1 MQAPNRLRL
10 IAGLGNPGPDYSA
23 TRHNAGF
30 WFVDRLAAE
39 RQLQFAPE
47 KRFFGELA
55 RLNAPGVDCRLFKP
69 AVFMNE
75 SGRALQAV
83 AAYFEI
89 AGDEMLIIHDEID
102 LAAGT
107 IRLKKGGGHGGHNG
121 LRDISEKLGGG
132 DYLRLRIGVGHP
144 GDKSRVTPHVLS
156 RPAAAETA
164 LIDGAIDRGMALMPL
179 LFAGELERAMTC
191 LHTAD
196 APPPNEDGQASSEDA
211 PPPNEDGPAA
221 P

>member
-39 RQLQFAPE
+39 RQIRFAPE

-55 RLNAPGVDCRLFKP
+55 RLSAPGVDCRLFKP

-89 AGDEMLIIHDEID
+89 ASEEMLIIHDEID
-102 LAAGT
+102 LVAGT
-107 IRLKKGGGHGGHNG
+107 IRLKRGGGHGGHNG

-164 LIDGAIDRGMALMPL
+164 LIDEAIERGMAIMPL
-179 LFAGELERAMTC
+179 LFAGDLERAMTR
-191 LHTAD
+191 LHTD
-196 APPPNEDGQASSEDA
+196 AA
-211 PPPNEDGPAA
+211 PDPNEDGPAA

>member
-1 MQAPNRLRL
+1 MQAPSQLRL

-39 RQLQFAPE
+39 RQIRFAPE

-55 RLNAPGVDCRLFKP
+55 RLSAPGVDCRLFKP

-89 AGDEMLIIHDEID
+89 ASEEMLIIHDEID
-102 LAAGT
+102 LVAGT

-164 LIDGAIDRGMALMPL
+164 LIDEAMEKGLAIMPL
-179 LFAGELERAMTC
+179 LFAGELERAMTR
-191 LHTAD
+191 LHTD
-196 APPPNEDGQASSEDA
+196 AA
-211 PPPNEDGPAA
+211 PAPKEDGPAA

>member
-1 MQAPNRLRL
+1 MQAPSQLRL

-39 RQLQFAPE
+39 RQIQFAPE

-55 RLNAPGVDCRLFKP
+55 RLSAPGVDCRLFKP

-89 AGDEMLIIHDEID
+89 AGEEMLIIHDEID
-102 LAAGT
+102 LEAGT
-107 IRLKKGGGHGGHNG
+107 IRLKRGGGHGGHNG

-156 RPAAAETA
+156 CPAAAETA
-164 LIDGAIDRGMALMPL
+164 LIDGAIERGLALMPL
-179 LFAGELERAMTC
+179 LFAGELERAMTR

-196 APPPNEDGQASSEDA
+196 APPPKEDGPASSEDA

>member
-1 MQAPNRLRL
+1 MQAPNQLRL

-39 RQLQFAPE
+39 RQIRFAPE

-55 RLNAPGVDCRLFKP
+55 RLSAPGVDCRLFKP

-89 AGDEMLIIHDEID
+89 ASEEMLIIHDEID
-102 LAAGT
+102 LEAGT

-132 DYLRLRIGVGHP
+132 NCLRLRIGVGHP

-164 LIDGAIDRGMALMPL
+164 LIDEAIERGMGIMPL
-179 LFAGELERAMTC
+179 LFAGELERAMTR
-191 LHTAD
+191 LHTVD
-196 APPPNEDGQASSEDA
+196 APPPGE
-211 PPPNEDGPAA
+211 AA
-221 P
+221 PGAP

>member
-1 MQAPNRLRL
+1 MQAPNQLRL

-39 RQLQFAPE
+39 RQIRFAPE

-55 RLNAPGVDCRLFKP
+55 RLSAPGVDCRLFKP

-89 AGDEMLIIHDEID
+89 AGEEMLIIHDEID
-102 LAAGT
+102 LEAGT
-107 IRLKKGGGHGGHNG
+107 IRLKRGGGHGGHNG

-164 LIDGAIDRGMALMPL
+164 LIDGAIERGLAIMPL
-179 LFAGELERAMTC
+179 LFASELERAMTR
-191 LHTAD
+191 LHTVD
-196 APPPNEDGQASSEDA
+196 APDPK
-211 PPPNEDGPAA
+211 EDGPAA

>member
-1 MQAPNRLRL
+1 MQAPSQLRL

-39 RQLQFAPE
+39 RQVQFAPE

-55 RLNAPGVDCRLFKP
+55 RLSAPGMDCRLFKP

-89 AGDEMLIIHDEID
+89 AGEEMLIIHDEID
-102 LAAGT
+102 LVAGT
-107 IRLKKGGGHGGHNG
+107 IRLKRGGGHGGHNG

-164 LIDGAIDRGMALMPL
+164 LIDGAIERGMAIMPL
-179 LFAGELERAMTC
+179 LFAGDLERAMTR
-191 LHTAD
+191 LHTVD
-196 APPPNEDGQASSEDA
+196 APD
-211 PPPNEDGPAA
+211 PNEDGPAA

>member
-1 MQAPNRLRL
+1 MQTPNRLRL

-30 WFVDRLAAE
+30 WFVDRLAAV
-39 RQLQFAPE
+39 RQIQFAPE
-47 KRFFGELA
+47 KRFFGALA
-55 RLNAPGVDCRLFKP
+55 RLSAPGLDCRLFKP

-89 AGDEMLIIHDEID
+89 AAEEMLIVHDEID
-102 LAAGT
+102 LEAGT
-107 IRLKKGGGHGGHNG
+107 IRLKQGGGHGGHNG
-121 LRDISEKLGGG
+121 LRDISEKLGGA

-144 GDKSRVTPHVLS
+144 GDKARVTPHVLS

-164 LIDGAIDRGMALMPL
+164 LIDGAIERGLALMPL
-179 LFAGELERAMTC
+179 LFAGELERAMTR
-191 LHTAD
+191 LHTVD
-196 APPPNEDGQASSEDA
+196 APPPKEDA
-211 PPPNEDGPAA
+211 PAA

>member
-1 MQAPNRLRL
+1 MQAPSQLRL

-39 RQLQFAPE
+39 RQIRFAPE

-55 RLNAPGVDCRLFKP
+55 RLSAPGVDCRLFKP

-89 AGDEMLIIHDEID
+89 AGEEMLIIHDEID

-107 IRLKKGGGHGGHNG
+107 IRLKRGGGHGGHNG

-164 LIDGAIDRGMALMPL
+164 LIDEAIERGLAIMPL
-179 LFAGELERAMTC
+179 LFAGELERAMTR
-191 LHTAD
+191 LHTD
-196 APPPNEDGQASSEDA
+196 AA
-211 PPPNEDGPAA
+211 PDPKEDGPAA

>member
-30 WFVDRLAAE
+30 WFVERLAAA
-39 RQLQFAPE
+39 RQIRFAPE
-47 KRFFGELA
+47 KRLFGELA
-55 RLNAPGVDCRLFKP
+55 RLSAPGLDCRLFKP

-83 AAYFEI
+83 AAYFGI
-89 AGDEMLIIHDEID
+89 AGAEMLIIHDEID
-102 LAAGT
+102 LEAGT
-107 IRLKKGGGHGGHNG
+107 IRLKQGGGHGGHNG
-121 LRDISEKLGGG
+121 LRDISEKLGGA

-164 LIDGAIDRGMALMPL
+164 LIDEAMERGLALMPL
-179 LFAGELERAMTC
+179 LFAGDLERAMTR

-196 APPPNEDGQASSEDA
+196 APPRGEDA
-211 PPPNEDGPAA
+211 PAA

>member
-1 MQAPNRLRL
+1 MQTPNRLRL

-30 WFVDRLAAE
+30 WFVNRLAAE
-39 RQLQFAPE
+39 RQVRFAPE

-55 RLNAPGVDCRLFKP
+55 RLSAPGIDCRLFKP
-69 AVFMNE
+69 ALFMNE

-83 AAYFEI
+83 AAYFGI
-89 AGDEMLIIHDEID
+89 ASEEMLIIHDEID
-102 LAAGT
+102 LEAGT
-107 IRLKKGGGHGGHNG
+107 IRLKQGGGHGGHNG
-121 LRDISEKLGGG
+121 LRDINEKLGGSG
-132 DYLRLRIGVGHP
+132 YLRLRVGVGHP

-164 LIDGAIDRGMALMPL
+164 LIDGAIERGMALMPL
-179 LFAGELERAMTC
+179 LFAGELERAMTR
-191 LHTAD
+191 LHTVD
-196 APPPNEDGQASSEDA
+196 APPPNEDA
-211 PPPNEDGPAA
+211 PAA

>member
-1 MQAPNRLRL
+1 MQAPSRLRL

-39 RQLQFAPE
+39 RQIRFAPE

-55 RLNAPGVDCRLFKP
+55 RLSAPGVDCRLFKP

-89 AGDEMLIIHDEID
+89 AGEEMLIIHDEID

-107 IRLKKGGGHGGHNG
+107 IRLKQGGGHGGHNG

-156 RPAAAETA
+156 RPAVAETA
-164 LIDGAIDRGMALMPL
+164 LIDGAIERGMGIMPL
-179 LFAGELERAMTC
+179 LFAGELERAMTR
-191 LHTAD
+191 LHTVD
-196 APPPNEDGQASSEDA
+196 APDPK
-211 PPPNEDGPAA
+211 EDGPAA

>member
-1 MQAPNRLRL
+1 M
-10 IAGLGNPGPDYSA
+10 
-23 TRHNAGF
+23 
-30 WFVDRLAAE
+30 AAA
-39 RQLQFAPE
+39 RPIRFAPE

-55 RLNAPGVDCRLFKP
+55 RLSAPGVDCRLFKP

-89 AGDEMLIIHDEID
+89 AGEEMLIIHDEID

-107 IRLKKGGGHGGHNG
+107 IRLKQGGGHGGHNG

-156 RPAAAETA
+156 RPAAAETE
-164 LIDGAIDRGMALMPL
+164 LIDGAIERGLAIMPL
-179 LFAGELERAMTC
+179 LFAGEMERAMTR
-191 LHTAD
+191 LHTD
-196 APPPNEDGQASSEDA
+196 AA
-211 PPPNEDGPAA
+211 PDPKEDGPAA

>member
-1 MQAPNRLRL
+1 MQAPSRLRL

-39 RQLQFAPE
+39 RQIRFAPE
-47 KRFFGELA
+47 KRFLGELA
-55 RLNAPGVDCRLFKP
+55 RLSAPGVGCRLFKP

-89 AGDEMLIIHDEID
+89 AGEEMLIIHDEID

-107 IRLKKGGGHGGHNG
+107 IRLKQGGGHGGPNG

-164 LIDGAIDRGMALMPL
+164 LIDGAMEKGMAIMPL
-179 LFAGELERAMTC
+179 LFAGELERAMTR
-191 LHTAD
+191 LHTD
-196 APPPNEDGQASSEDA
+196 AA
-211 PPPNEDGPAA
+211 PDPKEDGPAA

>member
-1 MQAPNRLRL
+1 MQAPSQLRL

-39 RQLQFAPE
+39 RQIRFAPE

-55 RLNAPGVDCRLFKP
+55 RLSAPGVDCRLFKP

-89 AGDEMLIIHDEID
+89 ASEEMLIIHDEID
-102 LAAGT
+102 LVAGT
-107 IRLKKGGGHGGHNG
+107 IRLKQGGGHGGHNG

-164 LIDGAIDRGMALMPL
+164 LIDEAMEKGLAIMPL
-179 LFAGELERAMTC
+179 LFAGELERAMTR
-191 LHTAD
+191 LHTD
-196 APPPNEDGQASSEDA
+196 AA
-211 PPPNEDGPAA
+211 PAPKEDGPAA

>member
-1 MQAPNRLRL
+1 MQAPSQLRL

-39 RQLQFAPE
+39 RQIRFAPE

-55 RLNAPGVDCRLFKP
+55 RLSASGVDCRLFKP

-89 AGDEMLIIHDEID
+89 ASEEMLIIHDEID
-102 LAAGT
+102 LEAGT

-156 RPAAAETA
+156 RPAAAETE
-164 LIDGAIDRGMALMPL
+164 LIDGAVERGMAIMPL
-179 LFAGELERAMTC
+179 LFAGELERAMTR
-191 LHTAD
+191 LHTD
-196 APPPNEDGQASSEDA
+196 AA
-211 PPPNEDGPAA
+211 PDPNEDGPAA

>member
-1 MQAPNRLRL
+1 MQAPSRLRL

-30 WFVDRLAAE
+30 WFVDRLAAV
-39 RQLQFAPE
+39 RQLRFAPE

-55 RLNAPGVDCRLFKP
+55 RLSAPGLDCRLFKP

-75 SGRALQAV
+75 SGRAFQAV

-89 AGDEMLIIHDEID
+89 AAAEMLIVHDEID
-102 LAAGT
+102 LEAGT
-107 IRLKKGGGHGGHNG
+107 IRLKQGGGHGGHNG
-121 LRDISEKLGGG
+121 LRDISEKLGGA

-144 GDKSRVTPHVLS
+144 GDKDRVTPHVLS

-164 LIDGAIDRGMALMPL
+164 LIDGAIERGLALMPL
-179 LFAGELERAMTC
+179 LFEGELERAMTR

-196 APPPNEDGQASSEDA
+196 APPLGEDA
-211 PPPNEDGPAA
+211 PAA

>member
-1 MQAPNRLRL
+1 MQTPNRLRL

-30 WFVDRLAAE
+30 WFVDRLAAA
-39 RQLQFAPE
+39 RQIQFAPE

-55 RLNAPGVDCRLFKP
+55 RLSAPGIDCRLFKP

-89 AGDEMLIIHDEID
+89 AGAEMLIVHDEID
-102 LAAGT
+102 LEAGA
-107 IRLKKGGGHGGHNG
+107 IRLKQGGGHGGHNG
-121 LRDISEKLGGG
+121 LRDISEKLGGA

-144 GDKSRVTPHVLS
+144 GDKARVTPHVLS

-164 LIDGAIDRGMALMPL
+164 LIDEAIERGLALTPL
-179 LFAGELERAMTC
+179 LFEGELERAMTR
-191 LHTAD
+191 LHTID
-196 APPPNEDGQASSEDA
+196 APPPKEDA
-211 PPPNEDGPAA
+211 PAA

>member
-1 MQAPNRLRL
+1 MQAPNQLRL

-39 RQLQFAPE
+39 RQIQFAPE

-55 RLNAPGVDCRLFKP
+55 RLSAPGVDCRLFKP

-89 AGDEMLIIHDEID
+89 AGEEMLIIHDEID
-102 LAAGT
+102 LEAGT
-107 IRLKKGGGHGGHNG
+107 IRLKRGGGHGGHNG

-132 DYLRLRIGVGHP
+132 DCLRLRIGVGHP

-164 LIDGAIDRGMALMPL
+164 LIDGAIERGMAIMPL
-179 LFAGELERAMTC
+179 LFAGELERAMTR
-191 LHTAD
+191 LHTVD
-196 APPPNEDGQASSEDA
+196 APNPKEDA
-211 PPPNEDGPAA
+211 PAA